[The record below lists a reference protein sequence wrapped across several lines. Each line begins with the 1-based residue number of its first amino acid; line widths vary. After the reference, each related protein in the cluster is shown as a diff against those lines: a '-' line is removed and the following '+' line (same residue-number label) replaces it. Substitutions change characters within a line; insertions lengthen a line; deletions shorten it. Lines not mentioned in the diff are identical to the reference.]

1 MLKTCLYDNGAFD
14 LKMLLR
20 GGAGD
25 YKIRRAIV
33 ACVKNRFINGHEAER
48 FSNRETEPSMAMIGG

>member
-1 MLKTCLYDNGAFD
+1 
-14 LKMLLR
+14 MLLR